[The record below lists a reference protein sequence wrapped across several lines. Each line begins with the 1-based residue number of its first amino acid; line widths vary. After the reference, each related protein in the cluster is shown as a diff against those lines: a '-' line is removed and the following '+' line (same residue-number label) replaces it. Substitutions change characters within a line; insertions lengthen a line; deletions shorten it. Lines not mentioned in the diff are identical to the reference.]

1 MASARLRLIVS
12 GKVQG
17 VGFRA
22 FVAREA
28 GKLGLRGYVR
38 NLADGRVEAEFEGQA
53 ASVEAMLFVCRRG
66 PSYARVDSVETVEAS
81 GQTLPGL
88 FKVLRDS

>member
-1 MASARLRLIVS
+1 MASARLRLMVS

-28 GKLGLRGYVR
+28 GRLGLRGFVR
-38 NLADGRVEAEFEGQA
+38 NLADGRVEAEFQGQA
-53 ASVEAMLFVCRRG
+53 AAVEAMRFVCRRG
-66 PSYARVDSVETVEAS
+66 PPYARVDAVETLE
-81 GQTLPGL
+81 PGAEPL
-88 FKVLRDS
+88 AAAFKVLRDG

>member
-28 GKLGLRGYVR
+28 GKLGLRGAVR

-53 ASVEAMLFVCRRG
+53 AAVEAMRFVCRRG
-66 PSYARVDSVETVEAS
+66 PPYARVDAVETVEPGAAA
-81 GQTLPGL
+81 LPAV
-88 FKVLRDS
+88 FKVLRDR